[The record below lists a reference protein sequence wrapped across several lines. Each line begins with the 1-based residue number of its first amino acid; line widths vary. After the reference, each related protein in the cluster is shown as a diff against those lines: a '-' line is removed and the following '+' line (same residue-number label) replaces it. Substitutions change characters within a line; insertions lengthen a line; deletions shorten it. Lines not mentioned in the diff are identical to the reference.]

1 MQWVFQFGRAYL
13 WKNREIYSWIKIC
26 SSKKVEKI
34 FKILVNDLFFFCFV
48 FSINF
53 LNLKTNHFF
62 FFDRSLTCDSTSL
75 YIRNTSYTS
84 ENINHSNWTDCPKYL
99 NKNQALFRH
108 KNYMTAELYLVYILG
123 IEANWENWK
132 KIPQTTWDTQ
142 KIFLCKFLTPHWASD
157 KVFRLIFIQSFYV
170 INLIW
175 WSIF

>member
-1 MQWVFQFGRAYL
+1 MH
-13 WKNREIYSWIKIC
+13 IY
-26 SSKKVEKI
+26 EKI
-34 FKILVNDLFFFCFV
+34 EKSIHESKFVHQKKLKRLSKFWSMTCFLLF
-48 FSINF
+48 FSINL
-53 LNLKTNHFF
+53 LNLKTNHF

-123 IEANWENWK
+123 IQVNLENWK